1 MCINT
6 NREIPSNTRMGA
18 TTSSPPGE
26 MEATSGRMARPSKS
40 MTRLDVAERSD
51 PNSLCLLIIGDNV
64 YDCTRWQKNHPGGH
78 LTIRALSGKDA
89 TDSFGGT
96 HPHWVQ
102 ERMLSKFLYAK
113 LEPDNVRVASTT
125 GTSTNTEANDP
136 IKASEDETTIL
147 PRPLGVKDDE
157 ATLAFRSLTKEM
169 EQAGLFETDY
179 TFYYKKMAIYTG
191 LFSLI
196 LTGVFCSESYLV
208 HVLSGAML
216 GIFWQQMAFIGHDLG
231 HNAVT
236 HNRIYDS
243 YLGVFVG
250 NFCTGISIGWWKRSH
265 NVHHIATNSCTYD
278 PDIQHLPV
286 FAVDPVLVTTKLFST
301 YANIYMPLS
310 DITHVLVKYQQFLYY
325 PVMAFARFNLYIQSL
340 NHALRLSY
348 YGTAGDLIWRQNL
361 QIMSLAGF
369 WTWLLALTLSLPT
382 WESRVLFFLPAHM
395 VAGIL
400 HVQITLSHFPMET
413 YTGVTYDDSSNGY
426 LRTQL
431 ATTLD
436 VDCCT
441 AMDWFHGG
449 LQFQVEHHLWPRL
462 PRHNLR
468 RVKEIL
474 ESFCK
479 EHELVY
485 NQASFFKANCMV
497 MDTLRETAKSTKDFS
512 ELFHESANLIG

>member
-6 NREIPSNTRMGA
+6 NKEKGPTA
-18 TTSSPPGE
+18 TDTTTSSPPLQ
-26 MEATSGRMARPSKS
+26 MEEVSRRLTRPSRS
-40 MTRLDVAERSD
+40 MTRLDVSESSD
-51 PNSLCLLIIGDNV
+51 PDTLCLLIIDDNV
-64 YDCTRWQKNHPGGH
+64 YDCTRWQKTHPGGH

-96 HPHWVQ
+96 HPHWVK

-113 LEPDNVRVASTT
+113 LQPDKVADASKTD
-125 GTSTNTEANDP
+125 GSEARNDLTDP
-136 IKASEDETTIL
+136 SGDGMSEL
-147 PRPLGVKDDE
+147 SRPLGEKDDE

-169 EQAGLFETDY
+169 EQAGMFETDY
-179 TFYYKKMAIYTG
+179 TFYYKKMVVYTA
-191 LFSLI
+191 LFLSI
-196 LTGVFCSESYLV
+196 LGGVFLSENILV
-208 HVLSGAML
+208 HTLAGAML
-216 GIFWQQMAFIGHDLG
+216 GMFWQQMAFIGHDLG

-243 YLGVFVG
+243 YLGLFVG

-278 PDIQHLPV
+278 PDVQHLPI

-301 YANIYMPLS
+301 YANMYMPLNNVA
-310 DITHVLVKYQQFLYY
+310 HVLIKYQHWLYY

-340 NHALRLSY
+340 NHALRLDY
-348 YGTAGDLIWRQNL
+348 YSTAGDLIWRQNL
-361 QIMSLAGF
+361 QIASLAGF

-382 WESRVLFFLPAHM
+382 WQSRLLFFLPAHM

-413 YTGVTYDDSSNGY
+413 YTGVTYDDSSNGF

-431 ATTLD
+431 STTLD
-436 VDCCT
+436 VDCSA

-468 RVKEIL
+468 RAKEIF

-479 EHELVY
+479 EHNLVY
-485 NQASFFKANCMV
+485 NQATFVKANCMV
-497 MDTLRETAKSTKDFS
+497 VDTLRETAKSTKAFS
-512 ELFHESANLIG
+512 ELFHESANLMG

>member
-1 MCINT
+1 
-6 NREIPSNTRMGA
+6 
-18 TTSSPPGE
+18 
-26 MEATSGRMARPSKS
+26 
-40 MTRLDVAERSD
+40 MTRLDVAECSNPD
-51 PNSLCLLIIGDNV
+51 TLCLLIIGDNV

-78 LTIRALSGKDA
+78 LTVRALCGKDA
-89 TDSFGGT
+89 TDPFGGT
-96 HPHWVQ
+96 HPHWVG
-102 ERMLSKFLYAK
+102 ERMLSKFIHAK
-113 LEPDNVRVASTT
+113 LIPDDVSVVPVTTDTSINAGEKKSIEGSEESST
-125 GTSTNTEANDP
+125 
-136 IKASEDETTIL
+136 L
-147 PRPLGVKDDE
+147 PRPLGAKDDE
-157 ATLAFRSLTKEM
+157 ATIAFRLLTKKM

-196 LTGVFCSESYLV
+196 LAGVLLSERPLV
-208 HVLSGAML
+208 HALSGALL
-216 GIFWQQMAFIGHDLG
+216 GVFWQQMAFIGHDLG
-231 HNAVT
+231 HNAIT

-243 YLGVFVG
+243 LIGLFVG

-301 YANIYMPLS
+301 YANMYLPLS
-310 DITHVLVKYQQFLYY
+310 DVAHVLVKYQHWLYY
-325 PVMAFARFNLYIQSL
+325 PVMAFARFNLYVQSL
-340 NHALRLSY
+340 LHIFRLSY
-348 YGTAGDLIWRQNL
+348 YGSAGDLIWRQDL
-361 QIMSLAGF
+361 QMASLAGF

-382 WESRVLFFLPAHM
+382 WESRILFFLPAHV

-413 YTGVTYDDSSNGY
+413 YTGVTYDDSSNGF

-436 VDCCT
+436 VDCST
-441 AMDWFHGG
+441 LMDWFHGG

-468 RVKEIL
+468 RVREIL

-485 NQASFFKANCMV
+485 NHASFFKANCMV
-497 MDTLRETAKSTKDFS
+497 VDTLKETAKSTKDFS
-512 ELFHESANLIG
+512 ELFHESANLMG

>member
-6 NREIPSNTRMGA
+6 NRESDPNKRVET
-18 TTSSPPGE
+18 TTSPPPVE
-26 MEATSGRMARPSKS
+26 MEAISRSLARPSKI
-40 MTRLDVAERSD
+40 MTRLDVAECSNPD
-51 PNSLCLLIIGDNV
+51 SLCLLIIGENV
-64 YDCTRWQKNHPGGH
+64 YNCTRWQKNHPGGH
-78 LTIRALSGKDA
+78 LTVRALSGKDA
-89 TDSFGGT
+89 TDSFGAT
-96 HPHWVQ
+96 HPHWVE
-102 ERMLSKFLYAK
+102 ERMLGKFLYAK
-113 LEPDNVRVASTT
+113 LEPDKAGAVPAA
-125 GTSTNTEANDP
+125 TSNDANALP
-136 IKASEDETTIL
+136 EQSENKTSIL
-147 PRPLGVKDDE
+147 PRSLGVKDDE
-157 ATLAFRSLTKEM
+157 ATLAFRVLTKKIEK
-169 EQAGLFETDY
+169 AGLFETDY
-179 TFYYKKMAIYTG
+179 TFYYKKMAIYTA

-196 LTGVFCSESYLV
+196 LAGVFLSEKLFV
-208 HVLSGAML
+208 HALSGALL

-231 HNAVT
+231 HNSVT
-236 HNRIYDS
+236 HSRIYDS
-243 YLGVFVG
+243 YLGLFCG

-301 YANIYMPLS
+301 YACMYMPLS
-310 DITHVLVKYQQFLYY
+310 DITHVFVKYQHFLYY

-361 QIMSLAGF
+361 QIASLAGF

-382 WESRVLFFLPAHM
+382 WQSRIVFFLPAHM

-436 VDCCT
+436 VDCST

-468 RVKEIL
+468 RVKEIF

-479 EHELVY
+479 EHKLVY
-485 NQASFFKANCMV
+485 NHATFFKANCMV
-497 MDTLRETAKSTKDFS
+497 VDTLKETAKSTKDFS
-512 ELFHESANLIG
+512 ELFHESANLMG

>member
-1 MCINT
+1 
-6 NREIPSNTRMGA
+6 
-18 TTSSPPGE
+18 
-26 MEATSGRMARPSKS
+26 
-40 MTRLDVAERSD
+40 MTRLEVLECSD
-51 PNSLCLLIIGDNV
+51 PDTLCLLIIGHNI

-96 HPHWVQ
+96 HPHWVE

-113 LEPDNVRVASTT
+113 LGPDKEGGTLTT
-125 GTSTNTEANDP
+125 DTLNDANDL
-136 IKASEDETTIL
+136 IEASEDKT
-147 PRPLGVKDDE
+147 PKSRRSLGVKDDE
-157 ATLAFRSLTKEM
+157 ATVAFRLLTKEM

-179 TFYYKKMAIYTG
+179 MFYYKKMVIYTA
-191 LFSLI
+191 LFSSI
-196 LTGVFCSESYLV
+196 LAGVFLSDRILV
-208 HVLSGAML
+208 HALAGAML

-236 HNRIYDS
+236 HNRLYDS
-243 YLGVFVG
+243 YLGLFVG

-286 FAVDPVLVTTKLFST
+286 FAVDPVLVSTKLFST
-301 YANIYMPLS
+301 YANMYMPLS
-310 DITHVLVKYQQFLYY
+310 DITHVLVKYQHWLYY

-348 YGTAGDLIWRQNL
+348 YSTAGDLIWRQNL
-361 QIMSLAGF
+361 QIVSLAGF
-369 WTWLLALTLSLPT
+369 WTWLLALTISLPT

-400 HVQITLSHFPMET
+400 HVQITLSHFSMET
-413 YTGVTYDDSSNGY
+413 YTGVTYDDSANGF

-436 VDCCT
+436 IDCST

-485 NQASFFKANCMV
+485 IQASFFKANCMV
-497 MDTLRETAKSTKDFS
+497 VDTLKETAKSTKDFS
-512 ELFHESANLIG
+512 ELFHESANLVG

>member
-1 MCINT
+1 M
-6 NREIPSNTRMGA
+6 
-18 TTSSPPGE
+18 
-26 MEATSGRMARPSKS
+26 
-40 MTRLDVAERSD
+40 MTRLDVAECSD
-51 PNSLCLLIIGDNV
+51 PDSLCLIIIGDNV
-64 YDCTRWQKNHPGGH
+64 YNCTRWQKNHPGGH
-78 LTIRALSGKDA
+78 LTIRALCGKDA
-89 TDSFGGT
+89 TDPFGGT
-96 HPHWVQ
+96 HPDWVG
-102 ERMLSKFLYAK
+102 ERLLSKFLYAK
-113 LEPDNVRVASTT
+113 LETDKGKAVAAADVS
-125 GTSTNTEANDP
+125 NDANDVLKSAEEETP
-136 IKASEDETTIL
+136 IP
-147 PRPLGVKDDE
+147 PRPLGAKDDE
-157 ATLAFRSLTKEM
+157 ATLAFRLLTQEM
-169 EQAGLFETDY
+169 KQAGLFKTDY
-179 TFYYKKMAIYTG
+179 SFYYKRMAIYTG
-191 LFSLI
+191 LFGLI
-196 LTGVFCSESYLV
+196 LAGVFLSESVVV
-208 HVLSGAML
+208 HALSGAML

-243 YLGVFVG
+243 YLGLFVG
-250 NFCTGISIGWWKRSH
+250 NLCTGISIGWWKRSH

-301 YANIYMPLS
+301 YANMYMPLS
-310 DITHVLVKYQQFLYY
+310 DVAHVLVKYQHWLYY

-361 QIMSLAGF
+361 QIASLAGF
-369 WTWLLALTLSLPT
+369 WTWLLAMTLSLPT
-382 WESRVLFFLPAHM
+382 WESRILFFLPAHM

-436 VDCCT
+436 IDCSP

-449 LQFQVEHHLWPRL
+449 LQFQVVHHLWPRL

-468 RVKEIL
+468 RVKVIL

-479 EHELVY
+479 EHDLVY
-485 NQASFFKANCMV
+485 NQASFLRANCMV
-497 MDTLRETAKSTKDFS
+497 VDTLKETAKSTKDFS
-512 ELFHESANLIG
+512 ELFRESANLMG

>member
-1 MCINT
+1 MCIN
-6 NREIPSNTRMGA
+6 PSKETKPSRADSIAASAPVAIGEMTRSSAGPSRTMTRMDV
-18 TTSSPPGE
+18 
-26 MEATSGRMARPSKS
+26 SK
-40 MTRLDVAERSD
+40 RSD
-51 PNSLCLLIIGDNV
+51 PDSLCLLIIGENV
-64 YDCTRWQKNHPGGH
+64 YNCTRWQKNHPGGH

-89 TDSFGGT
+89 TDPFGAT
-96 HPHWVQ
+96 HPRWVQ

-113 LEPDNVRVASTT
+113 LEPDREEALDDQKDSTRV
-125 GTSTNTEANDP
+125 
-136 IKASEDETTIL
+136 SEDKISTL
-147 PRPLGVKDDE
+147 PSSLGAKDDE
-157 ATLAFRSLTKEM
+157 ATLAFRLLTKEM
-169 EQAGLFETDY
+169 EEAGMFETDY
-179 TFYYKKMAIYTG
+179 TFYYKKMVAYSI
-191 LFSLI
+191 LLSLV
-196 LTGVFCSESYLV
+196 LAGVFLSDRILV
-208 HVLSGAML
+208 HTLAGALL

-243 YLGVFVG
+243 YLGLFVG

-278 PDIQHLPV
+278 PDIQHLPI

-301 YANIYMPLS
+301 YAKMYMPLS
-310 DITHVLVKYQQFLYY
+310 DIAHVFVKYQHWLYY
-325 PVMAFARFNLYIQSL
+325 PVMAFARFNLYVQSL

-348 YGTAGDLIWRQNL
+348 YSTAADLIWRQNL
-361 QIMSLAGF
+361 QIASLAGF
-369 WTWLLALTLSLPT
+369 WTWLIALTMSLPT
-382 WESRVLFFLPAHM
+382 WESRILFFLPAHM

-400 HVQITLSHFPMET
+400 HVQITLSHFPMDT
-413 YTGVTYDDSSNGY
+413 YTGVTYDDSANGY

-436 VDCCT
+436 VDCSK

-468 RVKEIL
+468 RAKEIL

-479 EHELVY
+479 THNLVY
-485 NQASFFKANCMV
+485 NKASFFKANCMV
-497 MDTLRETAKSTKDFS
+497 VDTLKETALSTKDFS